1 MLCWLCFSFLDNVLK
16 NSENELQQADRVKN
30 KISFAVM
37 CAGLL
42 AVILQ
47 LGGTTSSNAFI
58 KFDFINL
65 IANAVKV
72 FSEFFINGFDEQY
85 ADTSQIM
92 LSDIGTVLIF
102 FECYFIHFSF
112 CLSF

>member
-1 MLCWLCFSFLDNVLK
+1 
-16 NSENELQQADRVKN
+16 
-30 KISFAVM
+30 M

-102 FECYFIHFSF
+102 LSVILYIFLFV
-112 CLSF
+112 CLFKTQ